1 MGFLRSAQTGGM
13 DDTFDFEAEVE
24 AKDVVRQESLRAE
37 GISSSEGA
45 ANRGTRTVCRHWL
58 KNLCMKGD
66 KCDYL
71 HVYDPNRMPECLFF
85 LKYGKCTDPDCN
97 FRHVAVSERPECQ
110 RYRLGFCKFG
120 PLCRSRHDR
129 LPKDK
134 MPDLLPDWFLNAI
147 LENSRLVPRAAEVE
161 LSTMEV
167 RGRSF
172 ELALD
177 ASYSTEQ
184 GAIPG
189 LPPPIHGKCRFFVMR
204 SSNLRN
210 VQISACKGIW
220 ASGGG
225 NTSKLCQGLR
235 DVDHVIMIFTSAESR
250 SFLGYARM
258 ISEPDHMLFPGIWGE
273 FSARL
278 SPSFKVQWLKQC
290 GVNLGAAG
298 HIRNPQNDDLPVH
311 RCRDGQE
318 LPGSVGERLC
328 RFLWQQNDEDIVKG
342 SDLEFEPRVRYE
354 FPTEEPKDQLAE
366 APLAL
371 EDAKKDSVE
380 PSPFAA
386 GEIDDPARPRPAPVV
401 LGTFQRH
408 AKDGKAALASK
419 SSSLLAALTE
429 EAPPTRIDGV
439 SLAPPSFPSNRW
451 RSPPEWLHHMGYPPP
466 PGPGYFHPPPF
477 HHPPPHHSPYGYGPP
492 PGLCGPPR
500 GYYEG
505 PPAAHFAQPPSD
517 WQGAACGGRHP
528 FAEDGND
535 GGRRRNG
542 ERSRS
547 RPRKRRRK

>member
-1 MGFLRSAQTGGM
+1 M
-13 DDTFDFEAEVE
+13 DDTFDFEAEID

-71 HVYDPNRMPECLFF
+71 HVYDPNRMPECLIF
-85 LKYGKCTDPDCN
+85 LKFGKCTDPDCT

-129 LPKDK
+129 LPKEK

-147 LENSRLVPRAAEVE
+147 LENSRLVPRAEEVE
-161 LSTMEV
+161 LSTMEL
-167 RGRSF
+167 RGRSL

-177 ASYSTEQ
+177 ASFSTEQ

-225 NTSKLCQGLR
+225 NTNKLVQGLR
-235 DVDHVIMIFTSAESR
+235 DVDHVIMIFASAESR

-273 FSARL
+273 FSSRL

-290 GVNLGAAG
+290 GVNVAATD
-298 HIRNPQNDDLPVH
+298 HIKYRDPQSEDLPVR

-328 RFLWQQNDEDIVKG
+328 RFLWQHSDEDIVKG

-354 FPTEEPKDQLAE
+354 FPTEEPKDQMAE

-371 EDAKKDSVE
+371 EDAKKDTAKQSSLE
-380 PSPFAA
+380 
-386 GEIDDPARPRPAPVV
+386 GGDDGRPRHAPVP
-401 LGTFQRH
+401 LGTFQTH
-408 AKDGKAALASK
+408 AKQGKAKKASALASK

-429 EAPPTRIDGV
+429 ESPRRPIDG
-439 SLAPPSFPSNRW
+439 LDQAPPSLPPAGHW
-451 RSPPEWLHHMGYPPP
+451 RSPMEWPHHMGYPP

-477 HHPPPHHSPYGYGPP
+477 HHPHHPPPHHSPYGYGPP
-492 PGLCGPPR
+492 PGLGAPR

-505 PPAAHFAQPPSD
+505 HAAGFAQPPSD
-517 WQGAACGGRHP
+517 WQGASGGSHP
-528 FAEDGND
+528 FAEDEND

-547 RPRKRRRK
+547 RRKRSPRRRRK